1 VLPALLLKHL
11 VALPAACP
19 PPSAQTVAHLIR
31 KAGFEGS
38 ALLVRASLKVT
49 RYQSTAYSLTHEE
62 YLDSISTSSA
72 AAAGRAAAKEGSGR
86 RLPLPKQQ
94 PLVTVSASGQ

>member
-1 VLPALLLKHL
+1 M
-11 VALPAACP
+11 
-19 PPSAQTVAHLIR
+19 QTVAHLIR

-38 ALLVRASLKVT
+38 ALLVRGSLKVT

-62 YLDSISTSSA
+62 YLASISSSTTASSSRA
-72 AAAGRAAAKEGSGR
+72 AAAAKEGSGR

>member
-1 VLPALLLKHL
+1 
-11 VALPAACP
+11 
-19 PPSAQTVAHLIR
+19 LIR

-62 YLDSISTSSA
+62 YLDSISTSSTSSA